1 MLALDDASYD
11 QVAAAIDKL
20 ESDGPRSPPWS
31 TRSKNRDDT
40 T

>member
-20 ESDGPRSPPWS
+20 EATARGHPPWS